1 MPSKRPTAYCDCCE
15 STVYADD
22 VHSCYDAKCAR
33 AVEDARDKV
42 VEAAE
47 EKTLALEVATLR
59 RIIGHG
65 TAAHD
70 SRTLRNIQEQRNK
83 IVAAVLRM
91 IDHDD
96 DWGYV
101 RADILDAAREFRR
114 ITGGEP

>member
-1 MPSKRPTAYCDCCE
+1 MTDQYEMVLHDHGLNAQTA
-15 STVYADD
+15 T
-22 VHSCYDAKCAR
+22 
-33 AVEDARDKV
+33 
-42 VEAAE
+42 AE
-47 EKTLALEVATLR
+47 EKSLALEVATLR

>member
-1 MPSKRPTAYCDCCE
+1 MTDQYEMVLHEHGLTAQ
-15 STVYADD
+15 TAT
-22 VHSCYDAKCAR
+22 
-33 AVEDARDKV
+33 
-42 VEAAE
+42 AE
-47 EKTLALEVATLR
+47 QKALALEVVTLR

-65 TAAHD
+65 TAAHE

-83 IVAAVLRM
+83 IVTAVLRM

>member
-1 MPSKRPTAYCDCCE
+1 MTDHYEMVLHDHGLNAQTA
-15 STVYADD
+15 T
-22 VHSCYDAKCAR
+22 
-33 AVEDARDKV
+33 
-42 VEAAE
+42 AE
-47 EKTLALEVATLR
+47 EKSLALEVATLALEVATLR